1 MKNRKLKSAGMIK
14 SYCSFLDSAP
24 PPPPATAPFPE
35 VVVEVVAVVSV
46 VVVVLAVETPCSFV
60 VEDAENQDRTSFTA
74 RQVVNA
80 NHQTNESTQLT
91 C

>member
-1 MKNRKLKSAGMIK
+1 MIT
-14 SYCSFLDSAP
+14 SYCSFLDSPP
-24 PPPPATAPFPE
+24 PPPPATAPFP
-35 VVVEVVAVVSV
+35 VVVVVVVVVVAVV

-60 VEDAENQDRTSFTA
+60 VEDAENQDRMIRKSFTA
-74 RQVVNA
+74 RQVVKA